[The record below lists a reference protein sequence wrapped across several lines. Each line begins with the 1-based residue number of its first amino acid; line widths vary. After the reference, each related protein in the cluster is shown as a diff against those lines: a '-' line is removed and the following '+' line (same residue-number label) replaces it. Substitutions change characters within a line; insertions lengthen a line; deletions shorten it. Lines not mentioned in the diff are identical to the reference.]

1 MRTPP
6 LIVNVKYGQPQDG
19 AQFRKV
25 TPDKMGAESSLF
37 KRCATGG
44 GGLVFENFQSTRH
57 FGMAGT
63 VGFGLSDDLL
73 RIHQR
78 GNRLWSRSVMKIA
91 NGFDVISVRV
101 CWMRAHS
108 AVVTFTLGMPK
119 SLVQISLCISDYL
132 LRPSFSPL
140 YTCAI
145 LAQAQEGQICFSS
158 RLRALSQNCQ
168 RVTVR

>member
-1 MRTPP
+1 M
-6 LIVNVKYGQPQDG
+6 V
-19 AQFRKV
+19 
-25 TPDKMGAESSLF
+25 
-37 KRCATGG
+37 
-44 GGLVFENFQSTRH
+44 STRH

-101 CWMRAHS
+101 CWMRALSSESRCPSPSSVLHES
-108 AVVTFTLGMPK
+108 RCP
-119 SLVQISLCISDYL
+119 SLSCQISLCISDYL

-158 RLRALSQNCQ
+158 RLRALSQNYQ